1 MSLLLREPSV
11 VRARDAEESRRAS
24 ATSAMSGCCCCHGDV
39 LTHDEHVAAEAE
51 LVEFGLNWWHT
62 TRPTHDGAP
71 RVTWTATDV
80 PLTSLSSTPP
90 SIHTLEYSCGAPK
103 DGAPALVMLHGF
115 GFGAALYYAAA
126 PQLATEWP
134 GRVFCID
141 QLGCGLSSRPPWPLP
156 YGHRCPVDKVEAYF
170 VDTFEAWRAA
180 LSLDTIVLL
189 GHSIGGYIA
198 AAYAERHPDRIR
210 QLVLASPA
218 GVPHPPEGLAEVHA
232 KAPRVLKLVRSLVRR
247 GWSPM
252 LLSKDLGLGRRMLT
266 NYMTRRFGDDQAWI
280 AKPQLIRY
288 LLGIWCRSPKSAG
301 GYMVQALM
309 AFGGIPKGSQGEFVY
324 ARHPLADRIL
334 ALARAVPRVSLV
346 YGEFDWMFWRN
357 GADVAWAQQAG
368 QSQQAVEAQ
377 QAQPGGD
384 AGAPIDVW
392 RVAQGTH
399 QHMIDNPRGFADA
412 VLAATR
418 GADGDDGAAL
428 VTAPLGAGF
437 GRHYGAHAKIFKRA
451 SGVKLPQ
458 DEDYIEI
465 WAPGQ

>member
-1 MSLLLREPSV
+1 MP
-11 VRARDAEESRRAS
+11 
-24 ATSAMSGCCCCHGDV
+24 GCWCCHGDA
-39 LTHDEHVAAEAE
+39 LTHDEHLAAEAE
-51 LVEFGLNWWHT
+51 LVEFGLDWWHS
-62 TRPTHDGAP
+62 TRPNHDGA
-71 RVTWTATDV
+71 RVTWAATDV
-80 PLTSLSSTPP
+80 PLTSVSAAPC
-90 SIHTLEYSCGAPK
+90 IHTLEYTSGTPES
-103 DGAPALVMLHGF
+103 GAPALVMIHGF

-126 PQLATEWP
+126 PPLATEWP
-134 GRVFCID
+134 GRVFSID
-141 QLGCGLSSRPPWPLP
+141 QLGCGLSSRPPWPYP
-156 YGHRCPVDKVEAYF
+156 RGHRCPVSVAEAYF
-170 VDTFEAWRAA
+170 VDAIEAWRAA

-198 AAYAERHPDRIR
+198 AAYAERHPERVR

-252 LLSKDLGLGRRMLT
+252 LLTRDLGMGRRLLT
-266 NYMTRRFGDDQAWI
+266 NYMSRRFGDEQPWI
-280 AKPQLIRY
+280 AKPLLLNY

-309 AFGGIPKGSQGEFVY
+309 AVGGIPKGSQGEFVY
-324 ARHPLADRIL
+324 ARHPLAERLL
-334 ALARAVPRVSLV
+334 ALVKLVPRVSLI
-346 YGEFDWMFWRN
+346 YGEFDWINWRN
-357 GADVAWAQQAG
+357 GADVAR
-368 QSQQAVEAQ
+368 AQ
-377 QAQPGGD
+377 QAQPGGAV

-412 VLAATR
+412 VLSAIR
-418 GADGDDGAAL
+418 GAANHGAVL
-428 VTAPLGAGF
+428 VTAPFGAGF
-437 GRHYGAHAKIFKRA
+437 GRHYGAHAKIFKRVT
-451 SGVKLPQ
+451 GVKLPQ